1 MPYLSVGGGLYKF
14 PLSTVRHFIKVP
26 PYESWKSFI
35 SQDSGAF
42 WGVSPT
48 SYFLFPFFLL
58 ALTASVLF
66 PHPIP
71 DQVSLSAPTPHPLP
85 CPLSLPPSP
94 LMIAFFCLPSGT
106 EVSSLGH
113 FSLLTF
119 LSSMDCILGILYF
132 LKYAYTYE

>member
-71 DQVSLSAPTPHPLP
+71 DQVSLSFPIYH
-85 CPLSLPPSP
+85 PLSLPGNLPPSIFV
-94 LMIAFFCLPSGT
+94 IAFFSLPSRT
-106 EVSSLGH
+106 EDSSFGP
-113 FSLLTF
+113 FSLLIF
-119 LSSMDCILGILYF
+119 LSFEECILVILYF
-132 LKYAYTYE
+132 FFFRDGG